1 MVPDFGRNALIVTG
15 RRSARECGALNDM
28 TSALDRESVAWSV
41 YEDIRPNPTIAN
53 VREAAQ
59 MARKTGADM
68 IVGIGGG
75 SPMDAA
81 KAVAVLA
88 ANDLNDES
96 MFKGP
101 YPVVPLPVIAV
112 PTTAGTGSEVTPYSI
127 ITDEKDQTKK
137 NLSHPSL
144 FPKLAFL
151 DAAYTE
157 KLPWE
162 TTVNTAMDALSHS
175 IESILSKRSDA
186 MSRMVALES
195 LRYLTP
201 GIGLMDSERGIGIE
215 IREALLLG
223 SMLGGM
229 AIAQTGTTV
238 VHAMGYSLTFFND
251 VDHGKANGLL
261 LAEYLAYVAPH
272 NTEKIVDILSA
283 MGLETLGDL
292 QKIIRS
298 RVNAPPVLSDEDIAL
313 YTEKALMAKSVDN
326 TYPRPTGEE
335 IGRASCRERVS

>member
-1 MVPDFGRNALIVTG
+1 
-15 RRSARECGALNDM
+15 
-28 TSALDRESVAWSV
+28 
-41 YEDIRPNPTIAN
+41 
-53 VREAAQ
+53 

-88 ANDLNDES
+88 VNDLDDES

-151 DAAYTE
+151 DAAYTV
-157 KLPWE
+157 KIPWQ

-186 MSRMVALES
+186 MSQMVALES
-195 LRYLTP
+195 LRHLTP
-201 GIGLMDSERGIGIE
+201 GIGLMDSEKRIGTE
-215 IREALLLG
+215 IRESLLLG

-272 NTEKIVDILSA
+272 NPEKIGDILSA

-292 QKIIRS
+292 QAMIRS
-298 RVNAPPVLSDEDIAL
+298 RVKEPPVLTEGDIAL

-326 TYPRPTGEE
+326 TFPRPTSEDIRGLYMRSL
-335 IGRASCRERVS
+335 GFQP